1 MKKVILFLLLNT
13 LIFRFFCQEII
24 DQVVAIV
31 GENPI
36 LYSEI
41 QGQKLQLLQQGIEL
55 EEDID
60 CYLLDEFMTQQL
72 LIHQA
77 EIDSIEVTE
86 DIIKDNFD
94 GTFIFFII
102 KRNLHY

>member
-1 MKKVILFLLLNT
+1 MRKIILYIFFNS
-13 LIFRFFCQEII
+13 LITIGFTQEVI

-41 QGQKLQLLQQGIEL
+41 QGQKLQILQQGGEL
-55 EEDID
+55 DGNID
-60 CYLLDEFMTQQL
+60 CYLIEEFMTQQL

-77 EIDSIEVTE
+77 EIDSLEVTWE
-86 DIIKDNFD
+86 
-94 GTFIFFII
+94 
-102 KRNLHY
+102 